1 MMYYREQKEQ
11 EQEKAKRE
19 QAIAEFQSHLADQKH
34 EESEK
39 KREESEMCKYFTFF
53 LVPEFFFLF
62 FFLLF
67 LKVDLLRRVSSF
79 RVHTLWYQNFIFFFC
94 LSHVCLRHCL

>member
-19 QAIAEFQSHLADQKH
+19 QAIAEFHLDQKH

-39 KREESEMCKYFTFF
+39 KREKSKMCKNYTLL
-53 LVPEFFFLF
+53 LVPKFFFLF
-62 FFLLF
+62 FSCCF
-67 LKVDLLRRVSSF
+67 
-79 RVHTLWYQNFIFFFC
+79 
-94 LSHVCLRHCL
+94 